1 MGRGGGKEAGGK
13 DEVRK
18 GIGYGS
24 KRAMGEENTE
34 ETKRKREYGPS
45 QKKIALFSG

>member
-24 KRAMGEENTE
+24 KRARGEENTE